1 MLNNILEI
9 SKRAS
14 KNGRVPIK
22 IALLKIHN
30 DPKETNK
37 NGLHWKKE
45 YVENAMESVIGMPLC
60 AEFADED
67 KEIPIGHG
75 LTGSEINPDGI
86 AEPVFKNSEVVGT
99 CESVSIETVSDEN
112 GNEIEVLAA
121 SGYLYN
127 QRYPNFVKWV
137 RKNYA
142 LGKVDTSI
150 EIMGLPDNDNKII
163 FEEDEPTEDFRTPM
177 IYTYTGSAIL
187 GVSPADDDA
196 IVLEVAQKKENKE
209 ENKEMEFNMDEI
221 KNTIQATISEM
232 NEKSESYETKISEL
246 NSQIEAKDAELAEK
260 DSKISELNASIADM
274 QKALDDIR
282 AEQSSSWDQMRI
294 LEEEIAKAKVAEKL
308 SEVDSALGEFSAEEK
323 EVAKDDID
331 KLKENINACKKKEE
345 LNNVTSEINSIKSK
359 ICMSIVEKQKKAEA
373 DAKIAEQNSKKETVE
388 TEDIFS
394 EMCTEVTTSDEE
406 DLNIF

>member
-30 DPKETNK
+30 DSTSTNK

-45 YVENAMESVIGMPLC
+45 YVQNAMDSVIGMPLC
-60 AEFADED
+60 TEFADDD
-67 KEIPIGHG
+67 KEVPIGHG
-75 LTGSEINPDGI
+75 LTGSEYDSNGN
-86 AEPVFKNSEVVGT
+86 AQPVFENSVVVGT
-99 CESVSIETVSDEN
+99 CESVSIETIIDEN
-112 GNEIEVLAA
+112 GNEIEVLATD
-121 SGYLYN
+121 GYLYN
-127 QRYPNFVKWV
+127 QRYPKFVKWV

-142 LGKVDTSI
+142 IGKVDTSI
-150 EIMGLPDNDNKII
+150 EIMGTPENENQII
-163 FEEDEPTEDFRTPM
+163 YEEDEPKEEFRTPK
-177 IYTYTGSAIL
+177 TFCFTGSAIL

-221 KNTIQATISEM
+221 KSTIQATISEM

-246 NSQIEAKDAELAEK
+246 NSQIESKDAELAEK

-274 QKALDDIR
+274 QKVLDDIR
-282 AEQSSSWDQMRI
+282 AEQSSSWDQIRV
-294 LEEEIAKAKVAEKL
+294 LEKEIAKAKVAEKL

-359 ICMSIVEKQKKAEA
+359 ICMNIVEKQKKAEA

-394 EMCTEVTTSDEE
+394 EMCTEVNTSDEE

>member
-1 MLNNILEI
+1 M
-9 SKRAS
+9 
-14 KNGRVPIK
+14 GTP
-22 IALLKIHN
+22 
-30 DPKETNK
+30 
-37 NGLHWKKE
+37 
-45 YVENAMESVIGMPLC
+45 EN
-60 AEFADED
+60 
-67 KEIPIGHG
+67 
-75 LTGSEINPDGI
+75 
-86 AEPVFKNSEVVGT
+86 
-99 CESVSIETVSDEN
+99 EN
-112 GNEIEVLAA
+112 
-121 SGYLYN
+121 
-127 QRYPNFVKWV
+127 Q
-137 RKNYA
+137 
-142 LGKVDTSI
+142 
-150 EIMGLPDNDNKII
+150 II
-163 FEEDEPTEDFRTPM
+163 YEEDEPKEEFRTPK
-177 IYTYTGSAIL
+177 TFCFTGSAIL

-221 KNTIQATISEM
+221 KSTIQATISEM